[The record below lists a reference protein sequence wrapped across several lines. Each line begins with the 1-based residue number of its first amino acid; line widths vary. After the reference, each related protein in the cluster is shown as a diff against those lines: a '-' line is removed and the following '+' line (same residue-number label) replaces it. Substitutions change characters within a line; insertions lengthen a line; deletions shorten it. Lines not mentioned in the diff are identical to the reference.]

1 MSGTPLTVV
10 RLPES
15 LDRKSFRSASV
26 AIDSYFHQRVSQDS
40 RRRIT
45 TCYVALDGTGD
56 IVGFYTLA
64 AANVMLPT
72 IPEKQQ
78 KKLPRYPAI
87 PVIRLGRLA
96 VDLRYSGQGIG
107 GALLA
112 DALIRAANV
121 DIGAYALTVDA
132 KDTQAA
138 NFYLHHGFIPL
149 IDAPLQ
155 LFYPLSGIPQS

>member
-1 MSGTPLTVV
+1 MTVV

-15 LDRKSFRSASV
+15 LDRKSFRSASA
-26 AIDSYFHQRVSQDS
+26 AIDNYFQRQVSQDC

-45 TCYVALDGTGD
+45 TCYVALNSTGD

-64 AANVMLPT
+64 AASVMLTSVPA
-72 IPEKQQ
+72 KQQ

-132 KDTQAA
+132 KDPQAA

-149 IDAPLQ
+149 NDAPLQ

>member
-1 MSGTPLTVV
+1 VSGAPLMIV

-15 LDRKSFRSASV
+15 LDRKSFRSASA
-26 AIDSYFHQRVSQDS
+26 AIDNYFQRQVSQDI

-45 TCYVALDGTGD
+45 TCYVALDSPAD

-64 AANVMLPT
+64 AANVMLTSVPAQ
-72 IPEKQQ
+72 QQ

-96 VDLRYSGQGIG
+96 VDLHYSGQGIG

-112 DALIRAANV
+112 DALMRAANV
-121 DIGAYALTVDA
+121 EIGAYALMVDA
-132 KDTQAA
+132 KDAQAA